1 MLPFNFKL
9 YIYAALFVGLIAFIL
24 RYDYVV
30 EKSERLEKENA
41 QWAENAAKTAKQLKD
56 AELARTDYLN
66 KIEAGQNEINSLRD
80 RVNAGSTVLRVNAS
94 CPKVPAIATDTAGA
108 IAASPELTED
118 ARQAYYSHRENIRT
132 VEARYAYCVQT
143 LKDERK

>member
-1 MLPFNFKL
+1 MPTINLKL
-9 YIYAALFVGLIAFIL
+9 YICAALFVGLIAFIL

-41 QWAENAAKTAKQLKD
+41 QWAENAAKAAQQLKD

-66 KIEAGQNEINSLRD
+66 QIEAGKNEIDTLRNS
-80 RVNAGSTVLRVNAS
+80 VSSGATVLRVNAK
-94 CPKVPAIATDTAGA
+94 CPKVPTIAANTTR
-108 IAASPELTED
+108 ITTASPELTED
-118 ARQAYYSHRENIRT
+118 ARQDYFTLRQDVRT
-132 VEARYAYCVQT
+132 VEARYALCIKT